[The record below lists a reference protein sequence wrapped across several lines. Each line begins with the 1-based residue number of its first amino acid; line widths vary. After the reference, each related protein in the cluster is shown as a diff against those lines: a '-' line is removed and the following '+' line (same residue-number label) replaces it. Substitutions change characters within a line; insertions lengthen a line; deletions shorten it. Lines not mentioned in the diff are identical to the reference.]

1 MENSQQRLES
11 VPSFASRRSGPSS
24 RLTLAVMAVFGVFL
38 LSGCEPGAQAPAE
51 PEAVAE
57 PSLTTDK
64 AKASYSLG
72 FQFADNVRRQLEDS
86 IDNDAFLRGVED
98 SLEGAEMLVSNE
110 DAEQALSGLME
121 ARQAAANAQAL
132 ESLEVG
138 LAFLAENGQREGVIT
153 LDSGLQYEILE
164 EGDGPMPV
172 ATDIVTTHYEGKLI
186 DGTVFDSSY
195 QRGEPAS
202 FPLNQVIAGWT
213 EGLQLMPT
221 GSKWRLFVPAE
232 LAYGERA
239 AGQIPPNSTLIFDV
253 ELLGVG
259 AELPDSGQPDS
270 AETDAEG

>member
-11 VPSFASRRSGPSS
+11 APSFVSRRSWPS
-24 RLTLAVMAVFGVFL
+24 RRILAAMAVSGVLL

-51 PEAVAE
+51 PETVAE
-57 PSLTTDK
+57 PPLTTDK

-86 IDNDAFLRGVED
+86 IDNEAFLRGVED

-121 ARQAAANAQAL
+121 ARQAAADARAL

-138 LAFLAENGQREGVIT
+138 LAFLAENGQREGVVT

-164 EGDGPMPV
+164 EGDGPIPV
-172 ATDIVTTHYEGKLI
+172 ATDVVTTQYEGKLI

-221 GSKWRLFVPAE
+221 GSKWRLFVPAG

-259 AELPDSGQPDS
+259 AEAPDAEQPDS
-270 AETDAEG
+270 AEPEAEG